1 MYVKEINNE
10 SFLNIDEYKQ
20 VYLNLNFNLIFKLR
34 YLNKLKSK

>member
-20 VYLNLNFNLIFKLR
+20 VYLNFNLIFRLR